1 MTINSRKAFTLLS
14 LNGNSFFKS
23 SNPSSRQHLIRYIRS
38 YNPTFVALQEIDG
51 SDANN
56 VQHLNIL
63 HQQFCS
69 QQSLWTKYCGLLCF
83 DPQYSLTRIPLPED
97 SRCILA
103 QVSHVT
109 GNMAPFHILVTYAPA
124 SSHRARLEFFNTLL
138 TFRQLSPLDPLSCI
152 DRMIIAGDFNYSLPQ
167 SSSSQGS
174 RAPERWLQ
182 FLQCHF
188 QNVMAEL
195 RSLDTATFRRGA
207 TTRST
212 IDYIYLS
219 LDMAIN
225 YVDADVDFVNSAWTD
240 HALMSVTLKAD
251 LLTDTGPG
259 IWRAN
264 PMFTRSKE
272 YRQKLARMLTKLY
285 DQQIATS
292 SEPPQE
298 LWDMVKT
305 KVKHFTR
312 KFGRQ
317 HVDWRKQQLMAL
329 QRKRQRLLKGKIP
342 SSLLAIHL
350 PRVEQQ
356 IQILQ
361 EEVTSIAILKAE
373 RTWREK
379 GETDAGYLKKSV
391 ATRQIQRS
399 IPLLVD
405 PSTDS
410 VCSSRT
416 QMLEVTERFY
426 GDLYSADDICPTSLD
441 EMVTN
446 IPPSCRLS
454 EDDADMMT
462 HPFEL
467 SEILDQVKRSPKVSS
482 PGTDGLSYGFLNL
495 IFKHPNLF
503 SHLALAEWVYERPF
517 YCR

>member
-1 MTINSRKAFTLLS
+1 
-14 LNGNSFFKS
+14 
-23 SNPSSRQHLIRYIRS
+23 
-38 YNPTFVALQEIDG
+38 
-51 SDANN
+51 
-56 VQHLNIL
+56 
-63 HQQFCS
+63 
-69 QQSLWTKYCGLLCF
+69 
-83 DPQYSLTRIPLPED
+83 
-97 SRCILA
+97 
-103 QVSHVT
+103 
-109 GNMAPFHILVTYAPA
+109 
-124 SSHRARLEFFNTLL
+124 
-138 TFRQLSPLDPLSCI
+138 
-152 DRMIIAGDFNYSLPQ
+152 
-167 SSSSQGS
+167 
-174 RAPERWLQ
+174 
-182 FLQCHF
+182 
-188 QNVMAEL
+188 
-195 RSLDTATFRRGA
+195 
-207 TTRST
+207 
-212 IDYIYLS
+212 
-219 LDMAIN
+219 
-225 YVDADVDFVNSAWTD
+225 
-240 HALMSVTLKAD
+240 
-251 LLTDTGPG
+251 
-259 IWRAN
+259 
-264 PMFTRSKE
+264 
-272 YRQKLARMLTKLY
+272 MLTKLY

-305 KVKHFTR
+305 KAKHFTR

-350 PRVEQQ
+350 PHQ
-356 IQILQ
+356 
-361 EEVTSIAILKAE
+361 S

-446 IPPSCRLS
+446 IHPSCQLS

-482 PGTDGLSYGFLNL
+482 PVFSLILGL
-495 IFKHPNLF
+495 KHVSAFFPKK
-503 SHLALAEWVYERPF
+503 VI
-517 YCR
+517 